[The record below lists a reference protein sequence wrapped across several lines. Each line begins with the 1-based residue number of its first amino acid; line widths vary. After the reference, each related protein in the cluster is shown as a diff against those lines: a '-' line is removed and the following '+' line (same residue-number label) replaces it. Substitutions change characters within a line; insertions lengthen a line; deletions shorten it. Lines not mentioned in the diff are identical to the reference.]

1 MGCPQSNLIM
11 RIMIVYN
18 RYIMLYHIIS
28 ILSSYNWYN
37 NIIQYITSLIPYH
50 HLLKVPMIF
59 SPSCQVL
66 KLHPEWAPRGVRRF
80 VSMLRPLG
88 GSQWATNGQ
97 INSSNMSLQIISNN
111 NMIITCNF
119 KQLLYVYIIYMQSFQ
134 TKKEKHWISLDSEGP
149 FCFRMGDLEG
159 SRLHHVASD
168 GVFFG
173 LPAEPT

>member
-1 MGCPQSNLIM
+1 
-11 RIMIVYN
+11 
-18 RYIMLYHIIS
+18 
-28 ILSSYNWYN
+28 
-37 NIIQYITSLIPYH
+37 
-50 HLLKVPMIF
+50 MIF

-119 KQLLYVYIIYMQSFQ
+119 KQLLYVTYILYILCNHFKPKRKNIESALIRRDHFASGWVTLRDLDSIMLPVTVF
-134 TKKEKHWISLDSEGP
+134 SLDCQQSQ
-149 FCFRMGDLEG
+149 RNLM
-159 SRLHHVASD
+159 
-168 GVFFG
+168 
-173 LPAEPT
+173 AEPHFLDSL